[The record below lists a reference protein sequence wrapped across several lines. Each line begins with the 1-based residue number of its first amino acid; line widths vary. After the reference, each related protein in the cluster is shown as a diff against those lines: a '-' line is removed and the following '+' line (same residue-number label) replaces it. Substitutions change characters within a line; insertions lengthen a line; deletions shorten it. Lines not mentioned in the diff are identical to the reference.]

1 MAEKIA
7 PTTVWEPTGFNIML
21 KPGGAVCNLTCDH
34 CYYLSKADLYLES
47 TFRMS
52 DALLA
57 SFTKQY
63 IEAQHVPEVTFV
75 WQGGEPTLLGLEY
88 YRTALSLQ
96 QKFRKPGVTIR
107 NSLQTNGTLINEE
120 WAQFFKDNE
129 FLVGISIDGPE
140 DIHDRYRKDKA
151 GKGSFDRVVRG
162 LRCLQEF
169 KVDFNILTCVSI
181 NNADRG
187 LEVYQFFRD
196 ELNVNFLQFIPI
208 VERDNQTGF
217 QEGGTLTQ
225 RSLTPNQYA
234 TFLLD
239 IFDEWVRHDVGKMYV
254 QIFDTTLASWAGER
268 PGLCIFEPTCGLGL
282 VLEHN
287 GDLYSCDHFVEPAHR
302 VGNLSSN
309 TLTELVYSEKQFE
322 FGMAKR
328 QSLTQYCLDCEWLF
342 ACHGGC
348 PKNRVRKSPQGED
361 GQNYLCPAYKEFFA
375 YVDKPMRIMANLL
388 RQQKAPAEIMKMI
401 AQNPTSVLVERRREE
416 TPKQRRRRH

>member
-416 TPKQRRRRH
+416 TPKQRCRRH